1 MDRRIEHR
9 VGRSAVAAQVR
20 GKLDLVAREAQRA
33 HQQPGHLAVPRR
45 DGMGRRFERSIKGD
59 AHRGCET
66 YLAHAA

>member
-20 GKLDLVAREAQRA
+20 GKLDLVARRLSARISSRA
-33 HQQPGHLAVPRR
+33 IWRSPEGT
-45 DGMGRRFERSIKGD
+45 GMGRRFERSIEGD